1 MMATDRPKGSRWQ
14 LIAASALLMLWIV
27 VLAWMAIYG

>member
-1 MMATDRPKGSRWQ
+1 MTAMERAKSSRWQ
-14 LIAASALLMLWIV
+14 LIAASVLWLLWIV

>member
-1 MMATDRPKGSRWQ
+1 MERANASRWQ
-14 LIAASALLMLWIV
+14 LIAASVLWMLWIV

>member
-1 MMATDRPKGSRWQ
+1 MIAMGPPKGSRWQ

>member
-1 MMATDRPKGSRWQ
+1 MTAMDPPKGSRWQ
-14 LIAASALLMLWIV
+14 LIAASAFLMLWIV

>member
-1 MMATDRPKGSRWQ
+1 MAMDAPKGSRWQ
-14 LIAASALLMLWIV
+14 FFAASALLMLWIV

>member
-1 MMATDRPKGSRWQ
+1 MAMDPPQGSRWQ